1 MHTRKLSIILQSVSK
16 TQIVD
21 MVIKLCCY
29 DHDKYGKHMQIYR
42 GENNVFKFMRKMVE
56 EVDIVIAR
64 KQQRNISTNH

>member
-1 MHTRKLSIILQSVSK
+1 
-16 TQIVD
+16 
-21 MVIKLCCY
+21 
-29 DHDKYGKHMQIYR
+29 MQIYR